1 MKAIIF
7 DMDGVLINTE
17 PLHYKCWKE
26 VLKEDGIDLEYDVY
40 KECIGATREVLLEI
54 LKNHYG
60 KVYEDPDEVMN
71 RMKQKKLQFIEK
83 NGFPMLP
90 GLKESI
96 ETLYRAGYH
105 LAVASSS
112 PRDAIEMTLDA
123 IGIHSCFDSITSGT
137 EVEHSKPA
145 PDIFLCAMKKLHLTS
160 ADCLVVEDST
170 NGGKAAAAAGMKC
183 VWYHNPDSGD
193 QTIPQAELEIHE
205 WNVENVDKILEIM
218 KKYET

>member
-26 VLKEDGIDLEYDVY
+26 VLKEDGINLEYDVY
-40 KECIGATREVLLEI
+40 KACIGATREVLLDI
-54 LKNHYG
+54 IKNHYG

-71 RMKQKKLQFIEK
+71 RMKQKKMQFIEK
-83 NGFPMLP
+83 DGFPMLS

-96 ETLYRAGYH
+96 EALHDAGYH

-123 IGIHSCFDSITSGT
+123 IGIHPCFDSITSGT

-145 PDIFLCAMKKLHLTS
+145 PDIFLCAMKRLGMIPS
-160 ADCLVVEDST
+160 DCLVVEDST
-170 NGGKAAAAAGMKC
+170 NGGRAAAAADMKC

-193 QTIPQAELEIHE
+193 QIIPDTELEISA
-205 WNVENVDKILEIM
+205 WNPENINKILEIM
-218 KKYET
+218 QKY

>member
-26 VLKEDGIDLEYDVY
+26 VLKEDGINLEYDVY
-40 KECIGATREVLLEI
+40 KACIGATREVLLEI
-54 LKNHYG
+54 IKNHYG

-83 NGFPMLP
+83 EGFPMLS

-96 ETLYRAGYH
+96 EALYSAGYH

-123 IGIHSCFDSITSGT
+123 IGIRPCFDSITSGT
-137 EVEHSKPA
+137 EVKHSKPA
-145 PDIFLCAMKKLHLTS
+145 PDIFLCAMERLGMAPS
-160 ADCLVVEDST
+160 DCLVVEDST
-170 NGGKAAAAAGMKC
+170 NGGKAAKAAGMKC
-183 VWYHNPDSGD
+183 VWYHNPESGE
-193 QTIPQAELEIHE
+193 QTIPHAELEIQE
-205 WNVENVDKILEIM
+205 WNAENVAKILRILA
-218 KKYET
+218 KY

>member
-26 VLKEDGIDLEYDVY
+26 VLKEDGINLEYDAY
-40 KECIGATREVLLEI
+40 KGCIGATRDVLLDI
-54 LKNHYG
+54 LREHYD
-60 KVYEDPDEVMN
+60 KVYEDPDEILN
-71 RMKQKKLQFIEK
+71 RMKKKKLQFIEK
-83 NGFPMLP
+83 DGFPMLP
-90 GLKESI
+90 GLKESVEI
-96 ETLYRAGYH
+96 LYGSGYR

-112 PRDAIEMTLDA
+112 PKDAIEMTLDA
-123 IGIHSCFDSITSGT
+123 IGIQQCFDNITSGL
-137 EVEHSKPA
+137 EVKHSKPA
-145 PDIFLCAMKKLHLTS
+145 PDIFLCAMEKLGMTP

-205 WNVENVDKILEIM
+205 WNSGNVDKILEIM
-218 KKYET
+218 KKY